1 MDNRFTRVYEITKDK
16 KLIDI
21 AYQLTEK
28 FQKCLDKNI
37 EPELNGCEAECEFLK
52 QEFKGFGNPL
62 EQTPILD
69 ISNSDLNDY
78 TSLIDTKKMTAEEL
92 KEIEEDMK
100 PFTTKIQKKML
111 ELETETLII
120 NGSHLATWKIDSRGY
135 KRFTFK
141 ELPEDKKIREVA

>member
-16 KLIDI
+16 KLVDI

-69 ISNSDLNDY
+69 ISNSALNDY
-78 TSLIDTKKMTAEEL
+78 TSLIDTK
-92 KEIEEDMK
+92 
-100 PFTTKIQKKML
+100 
-111 ELETETLII
+111 
-120 NGSHLATWKIDSRGY
+120 
-135 KRFTFK
+135 
-141 ELPEDKKIREVA
+141 